1 MDKPF
6 ELIKNGALD
15 FIFLFSNADAF
26 YISARRALSYGWVSV
41 GCSNAHQAIELY
53 VKAILRLNYE
63 KERGHD
69 LIKLLIKYKSR
80 DPYFSTI
87 LGDPHKVE
95 FLKQL
100 SEGYLIHRYGEA
112 GANSN
117 CQEIINSVDELTFNL
132 RNIYLHNIKSPS
144 NKIYMPDKLQ
154 QEFLSGNAHFS
165 EVNLTKNPLA
175 QMGLPSDM
183 ELPEGFTQ

>member
-6 ELIKNGALD
+6 ELIKDSTLE

-26 YISARRALSYGWVSV
+26 YISARHALFHGWVSV

-53 VKAILRLNYE
+53 IKAVLRLNYE

-69 LIKLLIKYKSR
+69 LVALLKKYENR
-80 DPYFSTI
+80 DSYFMETLMDAQKI
-87 LGDPHKVE
+87 E

-112 GANSN
+112 GSNSN
-117 CQEIINSVDELTFNL
+117 SAAIIALLDELAFKLRQIYL
-132 RNIYLHNIKSPS
+132 RNIQSPS
-144 NKIYMPDKLQ
+144 DKIYMPENLRE
-154 QEFLSGNAHFS
+154 EFLTKNNFFS
-165 EVNLTKNPLA
+165 EINLTKNPMA
-175 QMGLPSDM
+175 QLGLPMDF
-183 ELPEGFTQ
+183 ELPEGFGK